1 MQTEQSGDA
10 TVFVV
15 DDDEVLRKA
24 ICEFLSVSGFRV
36 ESFQNARAFLT
47 AHEPDRPGC
56 LVADL
61 RMPEMNGLE
70 LQERLAP
77 EGIDIP
83 FILITGHGDV
93 STAVRAMKNGAVD
106 FLEKPFSD
114 EALLRSVRGA
124 LAKDARRRQSA
135 AATADIVKRRER
147 LTPRERQVMDLIVVG
162 HSSRSIADSLDI
174 SPRTAEKHR
183 ARIME
188 KMKAKNLS
196 ELIRWALADPSTEV
210 DPTG

>member
-1 MQTEQSGDA
+1 MQTEQSAEA

-15 DDDEVLRKA
+15 DDDEVLCKA
-24 ICEFLSVSGFRV
+24 ICELLRISGFKV
-36 ESFQNARAFLT
+36 ESYHDARAFL
-47 AHEPDRPGC
+47 AAQESDRPGC

-70 LQERLAP
+70 LQERLGP

-83 FILITGHGDV
+83 LILITGHGDV
-93 STAVRAMKNGAVD
+93 STAVKAMKNGAVD

-124 LAKDARRRQSA
+124 LAKDARTRRNA
-135 AATADIVKRRER
+135 AAFADIVKRRER

-162 HSSRSIADSLDI
+162 HSSRSIADSLNI

-210 DPTG
+210 DPAG